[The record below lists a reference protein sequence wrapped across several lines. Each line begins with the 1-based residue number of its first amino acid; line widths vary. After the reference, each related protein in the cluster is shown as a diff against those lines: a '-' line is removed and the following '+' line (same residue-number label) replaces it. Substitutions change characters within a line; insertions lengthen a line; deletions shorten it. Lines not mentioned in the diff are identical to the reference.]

1 MTEENDTQTQADQTE
16 EVAGEKA
23 EATSPKAHEEISLA
37 HKAGRMGNLL
47 YRYTKLQTEA
57 HGGFG
62 DPLRGQGRV
71 LALLKAKPETS
82 QKELSFL
89 LDMRQQSLSELLAKL
104 EEKGFVTR
112 AKSEEDGR
120 VTMVR
125 LTEEGASAAP
135 AEDDMDPDEDVFSC
149 LSAEERAQFEAHVDT
164 VIASLEE
171 KLRALGFD
179 PNARRERH
187 DDRRGG
193 FGRGRDERGGR
204 GGYGRGGFER
214 GGRDERRGGYG
225 HGRDERGGRG
235 GFDRERHDDRCGGFG
250 RGRDERGSRDE
261 RPSRGPKGFGPQ
273 NTSRGYG
280 YQSSDRKG
288 GYGHGRD
295 ERGGRGGFDRG
306 GRDDRRGGYGKGR
319 DRD

>member
-1 MTEENDTQTQADQTE
+1 MTEENDIQTKPQTD
-16 EVAGEKA
+16 
-23 EATSPKAHEEISLA
+23 EATSPKAHEELSLA

-120 VTMVR
+120 ITMVR

-135 AEDDMDPDEDVFSC
+135 AENDMDPDEDVFSC
-149 LSAEERAQFEAHVDT
+149 LSEEERAQFEAHVDT
-164 VIASLEE
+164 VVASLEE

-179 PNARRERH
+179 PNAKRERR
-187 DDRRGG
+187 DERRG
-193 FGRGRDERGGR
+193 FGHGRDDRGGR
-204 GGYGRGGFER
+204 GGYGRGGFDR
-214 GGRDERRGGYG
+214 GGRDDRRGGFGHGRDDRRGGYG
-225 HGRDERGGRG
+225 HGRDERGGR
-235 GFDRERHDDRCGGFG
+235 
-250 RGRDERGSRDE
+250 DE
-261 RPSRGPKGFGPQ
+261 RPGRGPKGFGPQ

-295 ERGGRGGFDRG
+295 DRGGRGGFDRG

-319 DRD
+319 ERD